1 MQTYVAVRQT
11 DEVRYAATAVFEER
25 GEKPRKTAA
34 QRGEQTSCD
43 VVEAGRETGS
53 SAIVFHGPRLRE
65 TSSDVGSQNCSWLLV

>member
-11 DEVRYAATAVFEER
+11 DEVRYAAPAVR

-43 VVEAGRETGS
+43 VVEAGREKGS
-53 SAIVFHGPRLRE
+53 STIVFHGP
-65 TSSDVGSQNCSWLLV
+65 SSFERNVF